1 VKKGYLKV
9 LALAAILAITA
20 AACGGGGTE
29 KPSPTATGGTGTPTT
44 DLTGGTYRTAIE
56 DFGFTSAFDPTGE
69 YLGSAWGLYSGMLLR
84 TLVTYRHTLGLDG
97 DELVPDLATDTG
109 EVSSDGLTYTF
120 HLKPGVQFGPPL
132 DRDITSADVKY
143 AFQRIMSK
151 ALVAQYG
158 SYYYGVVE
166 GMDAAVAK
174 PADNIDISGITTP
187 DDSTIV
193 FTLTK
198 PTGDFLY
205 RLAMPATAPVPP
217 EVGKCFTKAGDYGRD
232 VISSGP
238 YMIKGEDALD
248 ITSCDSIKPISG
260 FDPTKRLTFVR
271 NPDYDASTDEP
282 DIREN
287 LVDGVDIVINTNT
300 NDIFDRISAGE
311 YDGSWQSTPP
321 TEILQNYLTDPNLK
335 ELLHA
340 DPGDR
345 TWYITMNTLV
355 PPFDDVHVRKA
366 VNYAID
372 KAAMLQAVGGPT
384 FGQIATHIMPPTVL
398 DFGGETYDPYASPNE
413 AGDINAAKQ
422 EMSQSKYDKNGD
434 GKCDSDV
441 CNNVLFVN
449 RNIDPWTKYTPI
461 IQNNLSALGITLKPR
476 ELDTGTAYTTIQ
488 TVKNL
493 VPIAAN
499 AGWGKDYADPFTF
512 ADLLFGSGGILCTG
526 QVNYSEAGMTAAQA
540 KECGVESEFNATHPD
555 QWSTDKDIDNCEALA
570 DQERTDCWVAYDKK
584 MMEDV
589 VPWVPYRWAT
599 NITVLGDSVV
609 KYEFDQFA
617 GTISWAHIAVNND
630 VDPNTL

>member
-1 VKKGYLKV
+1 VTKKRYLRV
-9 LALAAILAITA
+9 LALAAVLSIAA
-20 AACGGGGTE
+20 AACGGGGGGEATST
-29 KPSPTATGGTGTPTT
+29 PSEPTGNVTK
-44 DLTGGTYRTAIE
+44 GGTYRTAIE
-56 DFGFTSAFDPTGE
+56 DFGFTGAFDPTGE

-84 TLVTYRHTLGLDG
+84 TLLTYKHVLGLAG
-97 DELVPDLATDTG
+97 DDLVPDLATDLP
-109 EVSSDGLTYTF
+109 EVSTDQLTYTF
-120 HLKPGVQFGPPL
+120 HLKPNVKFGPPV
-132 DRDITSADVKY
+132 DRVITSKDIAY
-143 AFQRIMSK
+143 AFQRIDSQ

-158 SYYYGVVE
+158 SYYDGVVE
-166 GMDAAVAK
+166 GMDGPVDK
-174 PADNIDISGITTP
+174 PADAINISGIKTPNDTTI
-187 DDSTIV
+187 S
-193 FTLTK
+193 FTLQQ

-217 EVGKCFTKAGDYGRD
+217 EVGKCFPKAGDYGRD

-238 YMIKGEDALD
+238 YMILGEDKLD
-248 ITSCDSIKPISG
+248 ISSCGSIKPISG

-271 NPDYDASTDEP
+271 NPNYDPSTDDP
-282 DIREN
+282 TIREN
-287 LVDGVDIVINTNT
+287 NVDGVDIVIDTNT
-300 NDIFDRISAGE
+300 NDIFDKISAGE
-311 YDGSWQSTPP
+311 LDGSWQSTPP
-321 TEILQNYLTDPNLK
+321 TEILQNYLTDPSLK
-335 ELLHA
+335 DKLHA

-355 PPFDDVHVRKA
+355 PPFDDIHVRKA
-366 VNYAID
+366 VNFAID

-398 DFGGETYDPYASPNE
+398 DFGGETYDPYESPNE
-413 AGDINAAKQ
+413 SGDINKAKE

-434 GKCDSDV
+434 GKCDDSV

-449 RNIDPWTKYTPI
+449 RNIPPWTKYSPI

-526 QVNYSEAGMTAAQA
+526 QVNYSEAGMTQAQA
-540 KECGVESEFNATHPD
+540 KECGVTAEWNATHPD
-555 QWSTDKDIDNCEALA
+555 QWDTDKDIDHCEGLA
-570 DQERTDCWVAYDKK
+570 DQERTDCWIQYDKK
-584 MMEDV
+584 IMEDI

-599 NITVLGDSVV
+599 NITVLGDSVT

-617 GTISWAHIAVNND
+617 GTISWAHIAVNNN
-630 VDPNTL
+630 VNPATL